1 MKLTTKLI
9 GAGVLGAAVAG
20 AGIVRRRAKRAQSPA
35 MRPED
40 LPVAGQMTDTDLRDI
55 AMHSG
60 ISDVDPQNLS
70 HVAGEGID
78 LDLDTAAHDTLV
90 EVRERMP

>member
-9 GAGVLGAAVAG
+9 GLGAIG
-20 AGIVRRRAKRAQSPA
+20 AGIAYWKKRAV
-35 MRPED
+35 RPLAPEEN
-40 LPVAGQMTDTDLRDI
+40 LPVAGQMVDTDLRDV

-60 ISDVDPQNLS
+60 IADVDPQHLS
-70 HVAGEGID
+70 HIAGEGID

-90 EVRERMP
+90 EVRERMPR

>member
-1 MKLTTKLI
+1 MKLTMRTLGYGLGCGVGIGAI
-9 GAGVLGAAVAG
+9 GAGLKYWRKHRGMA
-20 AGIVRRRAKRAQSPA
+20 
-35 MRPED
+35 PED
-40 LPVAGQMTDTDLRDI
+40 LPIGGQFVDTDLRDV

-78 LDLDTAAHDTLV
+78 LDLDTAAHDVLV
-90 EVRERMP
+90 EVRDRMPR